1 MVEISLD
8 STKQHG
14 QIIMYP
20 NRSASWQS
28 VKRFLWVISIFAFTI
43 AFTFAFYGL
52 WMVLPFAGLEILAL
66 VLLMYWVALQCRR
79 QQVIRFGD
87 HQIIVEKGYE
97 TPNQTWTS
105 ELFWTR
111 LVIDRPPG
119 YGRPQRLY
127 LRSKQQQLEI
137 GEFLNEEDKKRLV
150 AELRGVVNVVK
161 W

>member
-8 STKQHG
+8 STRTHG
-14 QIIMYP
+14 QIIMCP
-20 NRSASWQS
+20 NRSASWAS
-28 VKRFLWVISIFAFTI
+28 VKRFLWVISILAFTI
-43 AFTFAFYGL
+43 AFSFAFFGL
-52 WMVLPFAGLEILAL
+52 WMVLPFAGIEILVL

-79 QQVIRFGD
+79 QQVIRIGD
-87 HQIIVEKGYE
+87 HQIVVEKGYE
-97 TPNQTWTS
+97 QPVETWQS

-119 YGRPQRLY
+119 RGRPRRLY
-127 LRSKQQQLEI
+127 LRGKQKQLEI

-150 AELRGVVNVVK
+150 AELRGVVGIIN

>member
-66 VLLMYWVALQCRR
+66 VLLRELDRCLEQAGVRVEWNDLLRDLKALQRMELQEGPKR
-79 QQVIRFGD
+79 MWVRSQVQGSCAQVFKAVG
-87 HQIIVEKGYE
+87 
-97 TPNQTWTS
+97 
-105 ELFWTR
+105 LA
-111 LVIDRPPG
+111 LPPV
-119 YGRPQRLY
+119 L
-127 LRSKQQQLEI
+127 QLADAWPLQPEPE
-137 GEFLNEEDKKRLV
+137 GEERDQM
-150 AELRGVVNVVK
+150 
-161 W
+161 